1 METQERD
8 RLADPLAL
16 ALDLI
21 RCRSVTPVDAGAM
34 AVLERALASLG
45 FTCTRLAFDSG
56 GPQVENLYARRGTAG
71 PNFCFAGHTDV
82 VPPGDEGLWQHG
94 PFEGRIADGMLF
106 GRGAADMK
114 SAIAAFVA
122 AVARLDRAGEVP
134 GSISLLIT
142 GDEEGPAVD
151 GTVRVLEWLEAR
163 GERIDHCIVGEPTS
177 AFSAGDTV
185 KNGRRGSLTGYL
197 AIKGVQGHVGYPER
211 ARNPIPGMA
220 AVLARLTSR
229 RLDDGNAAF
238 QPSNLEVTTVDTGNS
253 ATNVIPAET
262 RATFNIRFNTIQTSE
277 GLEAWI
283 REEAARVLE
292 PLGLS
297 CELRFVRGAQPF
309 LTPQSRFT
317 ALLGDAINSV
327 TGSQPTFS
335 TTGGTSDARFIH
347 RHCPVAEIGLA
358 GTTMHKTDECV
369 RLSDVEQLTQIYQ
382 SILRRYFDV
391 GGRLS

>member
-1 METQERD
+1 METQDRD
-8 RLADPLAL
+8 RLADPLPL
-16 ALDLI
+16 ALNLI
-21 RCRSVTPVDAGAM
+21 RCRSVTPHDAGAM
-34 AVLERALASLG
+34 AVLERALEALG
-45 FTCTRLAFDSG
+45 FTCTRLPFDEG
-56 GPQVENLYARRGTAG
+56 GARIENLYARRGTSG

-82 VPPGDEGLWQHG
+82 VPPGDESLWQHP
-94 PFEGRIADGMLF
+94 PFEARIADGMLF

-122 AVARLDRAGEVP
+122 AVARLDRAGGSQ

-151 GTVRVLEWLEAR
+151 GTVRVLAWLEGR

-177 AFSAGDTV
+177 VFSAGDTV

-197 AIKGVQGHVGYPER
+197 TVSGVQGHVGYPER

-220 AVLARLTSR
+220 AVLTRLSSR
-229 RLDDGNAAF
+229 RLDEGTEAF
-238 QPSNLEVTTVDTGNS
+238 QPSNLEVTTVDTGNP
-253 ATNVIPAET
+253 ATNVIPAEV
-262 RATFNIRFNTIQTSE
+262 RATFNIRFNTQQTSE

-283 REEAARVLE
+283 REETERGLE
-292 PLGLS
+292 PHGLKGT
-297 CELRFVRGAQPF
+297 LRFVRGAQPF
-309 LTPQSRFT
+309 LTPKSGFT
-317 ALLGDAINSV
+317 ALLSEAIEGV
-327 TGSQPTFS
+327 TGSKPDFS

-369 RLSDVEQLTQIYQ
+369 RLSDIEQITQIYEA
-382 SILRRYFDV
+382 ILRHYFASQ
-391 GGRLS
+391 GRLA